1 MSYANAN
8 IGAPPRTP
16 PRPTRFQA
24 GALSPA
30 YACSGIAPIPF
41 PSLDGYPSEQA
52 AAVAAAEAAA
62 ALTDLQ
68 MLQKSSRDLTMPD
81 AHAHSQSAFAGFSLP
96 AYSAPAYSYGYGHGH
111 HAPAHNAAALAFGDR
126 LAFSCATAP
135 PPGPPAALSPEKTA
149 RLHKAA
155 SRIASCREPPRDVLR
170 DVLRATGLSA
180 EEFSAFYRE
189 NRYDDLEGRKILLF
203 DLNSTLVHRPRSE
216 DSAGGSGAG
225 GRGGGRRV
233 IKTRPHIHLLSLLLA
248 DYRIGVFTSAKRHNA
263 VAICDEVESKVGHLI
278 FDRSLIFSREH
289 TRAYTAEELAR
300 LELDEFKRKKV
311 LGDLFLPEHLG
322 KVTLVDDHLERSVL
336 TGAHGIQIDSWYSD
350 AAAAT
355 GSAEAAKD
363 DAALVKLVCGL
374 TGLSEEQL
382 PQPPAP
388 PRQSWK
394 KHSPPRGS
402 SGGGACPTTPPRSV
416 KQRNNGSYL
425 QPQPAQAQQAR
436 W

>member
-16 PRPTRFQA
+16 PRPTRFQS

-41 PSLDGYPSEQA
+41 PSLDGYPSEQMA
-52 AAVAAAEAAA
+52 AATAAEAAA
-62 ALTDLQ
+62 ALADLH
-68 MLQKSSRDLTMPD
+68 MLKKSTYGLPADSCDLTMPD
-81 AHAHSQSAFAGFSLP
+81 PHAHSQSQSACAFPGFSL
-96 AYSAPAYSYGYGHGH
+96 
-111 HAPAHNAAALAFGDR
+111 APAHNAAALAFGDR

-135 PPGPPAALSPEKTA
+135 APPPSGLAALSPEKIA

-170 DVLRATGLSA
+170 EALRDTGLSA
-180 EEFSAFYRE
+180 EEFSVFYRE

-216 DSAGGSGAG
+216 DSG

-233 IKTRPHIHLLSLLLA
+233 IKMRPHIHLLSLLLA

-263 VAICDEVESKVGHLI
+263 VAICAEVESKVGCQI

-289 TRAYTAEELAR
+289 TRAYTADELAR
-300 LELDEFKRKKV
+300 LGLDEFKRKKV
-311 LGDLFLPEHLG
+311 LGDLFLPEHLS

-336 TGAHGIQIDSWYSD
+336 TGANGIQIDSWYSD
-350 AAAAT
+350 AADS
-355 GSAEAAKD
+355 GSAEAAEAAKD

-374 TGLSEEQL
+374 TGLAESQL
-382 PQPPAP
+382 PQQPQP

-416 KQRNNGSYL
+416 KPRNGSYL
-425 QPQPAQAQQAR
+425 QPQPAQAAR

>member
-16 PRPTRFQA
+16 PRPTRFQS
-24 GALSPA
+24 GALSAA

-41 PSLDGYPSEQA
+41 PSLDGAERFPSSEQ
-52 AAVAAAEAAA
+52 AAAEAAA
-62 ALTDLQ
+62 ALTDLHA
-68 MLQKSSRDLTMPD
+68 LQKNSCDLTMLGTHE
-81 AHAHSQSAFAGFSLP
+81 HAQSDFAGFSL
-96 AYSAPAYSYGYGHGH
+96 SL
-111 HAPAHNAAALAFGDR
+111 APAHNAAALAFGDR
-126 LAFSCATAP
+126 MAFSGAVP
-135 PPGPPAALSPEKTA
+135 PAPPAALSPEKIA

-155 SRIASCREPPRDVLR
+155 ARVASCREPLR
-170 DVLRATGLSA
+170 DVLRGVARDTGFSA
-180 EEFSAFYRE
+180 EEFAAFYRE
-189 NRYDDLEGRKILLF
+189 NRYEDLESRKILLF
-203 DLNSTLVHRPRSE
+203 DLNSTLVHRPRAE
-216 DSAGGSGAG
+216 DSGSGAG
-225 GRGGGRRV
+225 AGARGGGRRV
-233 IKTRPHIHLLSLLLA
+233 IKTRPHIHLLSLLLGE
-248 DYRIGVFTSAKRHNA
+248 YRIGVFTSAKRHNA

-350 AAAAT
+350 AAET

-382 PQPPAP
+382 PQPPQPQAQP
-388 PRQSWK
+388 PRQGWK

-425 QPQPAQAQQAR
+425 PPQPAQPQPARSAQDAR